1 MLGGGKQVMEAFIT
15 TDGNKINVVYAHND
29 DMALAAIQMLEV
41 AGMHPGKDVVV
52 SRMIPQSMS
61 SRRHANSS

>member
-1 MLGGGKQVMEAFIT
+1 MEAFIT

-29 DMALAAIQMLEV
+29 DMALAAIQTLEV

-61 SRRHANSS
+61 SRRPAGPSRGDNA

>member
-61 SRRHANSS
+61 SRRHDNSS